1 MRLNEKNNGAAF
13 LFEHIQ
19 SADQIATFRSKVLWR
34 RKWQQQRHQL
44 WGEFQQRLNR
54 EKVQSSLDQEKE
66 MNAPAAA
73 SPMGK
78 AFFWWCVFSWCN
90 SLSLTVWFV
99 CYWSY
104 CEMRCVYLHP
114 KELEKIYGFCSRIC
128 FTHLEGFYDQTTRR
142 SEESLVSWGLGK
154 CMIVVLANTYRLM
167 KS

>member
-19 SADQIATFRSKVLWR
+19 SADQISTFRSKVLWR

-73 SPMGK
+73 SSMGE
-78 AFFWWCVFSWCN
+78 AFVWSVCFFFVMQLISVKYYLLLKFLWDEMCVSSPQGIGKN
-90 SLSLTVWFV
+90 V
-99 CYWSY
+99 
-104 CEMRCVYLHP
+104 
-114 KELEKIYGFCSRIC
+114 YGFRQFIC
-128 FTHLEGFYDQTTRR
+128 FTHGGFIWKDSLTKPSDKWRVTGTLRCGKVYDCF
-142 SEESLVSWGLGK
+142 LG
-154 CMIVVLANTYRLM
+154 
-167 KS
+167 

>member
-1 MRLNEKNNGAAF
+1 MRLNEKNNGAVF

-19 SADQIATFRSKVLWR
+19 SADQISTFRSKVLWR

-78 AFFWWCVFSWCN
+78 AFFRWCVFSWCN
-90 SLSLTVWFV
+90 SLSLTFCLLLKLLWD
-99 CYWSY
+99 
-104 CEMRCVYLHP
+104 EMCVSSPQGIGKNIWILFTYLFHSF
-114 KELEKIYGFCSRIC
+114 GRILWPNHQTKWRVTGKLR
-128 FTHLEGFYDQTTRR
+128 FGKVYDCC
-142 SEESLVSWGLGK
+142 LG
-154 CMIVVLANTYRLM
+154 
-167 KS
+167 